1 MVGPVL
7 KNCRILIV
15 EDEPVLALE
24 LVSILED
31 EGAIVVEVA
40 PSVATA
46 LDSVR
51 EYWINCAL
59 LDIDLN
65 GETSYP
71 VADALSELNLPFAFV
86 TGYADSGPP
95 LRHKQRP
102 VINKPFS
109 ATHVVEAVAIL
120 ACRQR

>member
-1 MVGPVL
+1 MVGPML
-7 KNCRILIV
+7 KNCRIMIV

-31 EGAIVVEVA
+31 EGAIVVAVA
-40 PSVATA
+40 QCVASA

-51 EYWINCAL
+51 EYWINCAI

-71 VADALSELNLPFAFV
+71 IADALSELNLPFAFV
-86 TGYADSGPP
+86 TGYTESEPP
-95 LRHKQRP
+95 PRHIHRP

-109 ATHVVEAVAIL
+109 ATHVVEAVAVM
-120 ACRQR
+120 AWR